1 MSMKD
6 IPQSISSNLKAIQEL
21 VEICRT
27 SGIDL
32 VIFTNPMHNITYMA
46 SLELG
51 YFDFLEGLA
60 NISYFWN
67 FSSLNDFTLS
77 NDLYMETS
85 HFKAEVGDMMID
97 AMCYGKA
104 DPKLQA
110 QGFGFKVTRENVK
123 DFIDMLKHQAEAY
136 RHKNSPAN

>member
-60 NISYFWN
+60 NISDFWN
-67 FSSLNDFTLS
+67 FSSLNDVTLS
-77 NDLYMETS
+77 NDFYMETS
-85 HFKAEVGDMMID
+85 HFKAEVGDMMI
-97 AMCYGKA
+97 Y
-104 DPKLQA
+104 
-110 QGFGFKVTRENVK
+110 
-123 DFIDMLKHQAEAY
+123 
-136 RHKNSPAN
+136 S